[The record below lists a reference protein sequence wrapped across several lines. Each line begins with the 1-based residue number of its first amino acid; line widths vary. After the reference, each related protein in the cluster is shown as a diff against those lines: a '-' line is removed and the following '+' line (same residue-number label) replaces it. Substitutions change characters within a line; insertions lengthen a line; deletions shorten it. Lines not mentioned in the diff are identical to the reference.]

1 MRVLLL
7 SDSYEG
13 GGAEA
18 VFRDTLKASKD
29 VGFDTDYFV
38 PKQKSGVLSYIFSL
52 ENYCRLKARLNMFKP
67 DVVHLHNFY
76 HFLSPSVLLAIKHY
90 KATQTCRVIYTAHDF
105 HLLCPNSGFQYF
117 LKGQRI
123 NFSVVHNNVRLH
135 YLFDH
140 RSQLHSLLKVL
151 QHVIAYRLLRLHEV
165 LDVIITPG
173 EFMKT
178 VMRRYGMT
186 GRIEVIRNPVAL
198 YNSLPVLSRE
208 SSVLH
213 LVYAGRLSPEKGLT
227 EFLHKLN
234 KETTQDIVFHI
245 YGDGVLTG
253 MLEKFPCRKGL
264 VIYLHGKVERSKLMS
279 EIAKYDIF
287 VLPSLWYENA
297 PVSLIE
303 AAAAGLP
310 VLVPGYGGLL
320 EMARESAHYFTFEYA
335 DDDGELQDVLRCAA
349 RCRGKNRL
357 IDANQFSDE
366 NYRHRIETIYK
377 Q

>member
-1 MRVLLL
+1 M
-7 SDSYEG
+7 
-13 GGAEA
+13 
-18 VFRDTLKASKD
+18 
-29 VGFDTDYFV
+29 

-303 AAAAGLP
+303 AAANGLP

-349 RCRGKNRL
+349 RCRGKNHL